1 MSTPTQQLDLPRSA
15 QQPERKTN
23 THDKIDRVLKT
34 IALVCI
40 VIILICLAL
49 ASLRAVYGFIQL
61 QSALSNLG
69 ATPAIEQ
76 PFDPGA
82 LEDEIREPEVRDT
95 GQDLSPFIG
104 STLGVPIDDGTV
116 CAEDGNINAIVC
128 EGPNADNGEL
138 FWNGVVIED

>member
-1 MSTPTQQLDLPRSA
+1 MSTPTGQA
-15 QQPERKTN
+15 QQPKPKVS
-23 THDKIDRVLKT
+23 THDKIDKVLKT

-49 ASLRAVYGFIQL
+49 ASLRLAYGFVQL

-69 ATPAIEQ
+69 ASPAIEQ
-76 PFDPGA
+76 PFEST

-104 STLGVPIDDGTV
+104 SVLGVPIADGTV
-116 CAEDGNINAIVC
+116 CQEDGNINAIVC
-128 EGPNADNGEL
+128 EGPDADNGEL
-138 FWNGVVIED
+138 YWNGVVIED

>member
-1 MSTPTQQLDLPRSA
+1 VH
-15 QQPERKTN
+15 ERINRTL
-23 THDKIDRVLKT
+23 TT
-34 IALVCI
+34 IALLLS
-40 VIILICLAL
+40 ILLMGLLLYAG
-49 ASLRAVYGFIQL
+49 AEAYYKYL
-61 QSALSNLG
+61 QVQEALSGIG
-69 ATPAIEQ
+69 AAPVVEQ
-76 PFDPGA
+76 P